1 MNGIFYAVCV
11 HVGGCAPRGGGPR
24 RRACAV
30 GVAFALAAASF
41 AGISCAAAQPTEVG
55 STLSLDGRWELGLD
69 RRYSGHVDVPGLAGA
84 PAEMSAATLW
94 LRRQVR
100 LPAGNWNRAALRLK
114 GARFAPT
121 VWVNGESV
129 SSAEG
134 GMSPT
139 EHELRAAGVAPAGEV
154 ELEIALRS
162 LRDLDPADASAVP
175 VADRWRSNISSGLWD
190 SVELHLYRDARLV
203 RLLPS
208 YEPEHGQLA
217 LQWQVSE
224 PPRADAVR
232 RVRMELMR
240 EADGVVLATADAP
253 APTMHGRVALAL
265 PESCALW
272 SPEHPTLHRLRV
284 TLLDGDSPLDRG
296 EFTWGRREFRVEGK
310 QLRLNGEPVRL
321 RGVSVVWHRWL
332 RDPEAAALAW
342 DVDWFD
348 RQIVTRLRTLGGN
361 YLRFH
366 LGLPPERL
374 LDLCDRRGLL
384 VQIEW
389 PFFHGI
395 PASRRSMEAQ
405 WRAWLDVAARHPCVV
420 LVQPWNETEP
430 DALREAPAALAA
442 IQADYPRLVIAHRDM
457 MPVHKYWWSLF
468 ENLGLYYDSAEQF
481 PEAVVVDEFGGN
493 YLDGQGEPGAYPT
506 VKESQRRFLGAQPTR
521 EQRLQL
527 QADSCGRVA
536 EYWRRLGVAGFAPF
550 CALSSPADGNHWFLG
565 PLSEGQPK
573 PVWAALSAAL
583 APVSA
588 SIDLWDRNFP
598 CDARVAVPV
607 QFFNDT
613 SSGLR
618 VTAQVRVVAADEVK
632 REEVILEQTVPA
644 HGTVRV
650 PVTVQLPKIPGEWRL
665 EAAVVSAA
673 NPTSQPSVSTWRVRT
688 LDVVVP
694 PALAG
699 MKIALPGNETEL
711 RTFLAQN
718 GLVCAELGDPAARLV
733 VTSAASWS
741 NLASSPALRD
751 ALDRAIRGGQSV
763 VMLDVGPRLLGPGYP
778 GDGVV
783 PLEKLRAVAAPRHE
797 RQTLVGGVMVD
808 FHEVTEPE
816 SHLHP
821 AESDASLWWHLPPEA
836 TWLWNGLR
844 GGLIAPAAEMEISG
858 LGAAGSAMLWTQ
870 RGADAEALRAGRPVY
885 AYEMA
890 GYYEF
895 SDSPDDKAVAARLH
909 QRVRF
914 LVEDAPS
921 LSARIEQSG
930 GLRVID
936 LRATLNQISV
946 SARATRVAP
955 LAHCG
960 NNLFRTPVVA
970 VEFGAGEGTLIV
982 SQVLTADR
990 LRRRATAPD
999 WRAEHYDP
1007 AAEQFVLNLLS
1018 RALPKNARR

>member
-1 MNGIFYAVCV
+1 M
-11 HVGGCAPRGGGPR
+11 
-24 RRACAV
+24 
-30 GVAFALAAASF
+30 S
-41 AGISCAAAQPTEVG
+41 
-55 STLSLDGRWELGLD
+55 
-69 RRYSGHVDVPGLAGA
+69 
-84 PAEMSAATLW
+84 PATVW

-100 LPAGNWNRAALRLK
+100 LPTGDWNRAVLRLK
-114 GARFAPT
+114 GARFAPE
-121 VWVNGESV
+121 VWVNGERV
-129 SSAEG
+129 SGAAG
-134 GMSPT
+134 GMAPT
-139 EHELRAAGVAPAGEV
+139 EHELPASQLAPGGAVKLEV
-154 ELEIALRS
+154 ALRS

-217 LQWQVSE
+217 LQWQASA
-224 PPRADAVR
+224 PARAGAAR
-232 RVRMELMR
+232 RVRLELMR
-240 EADGVVLATADAP
+240 DADGTVLATVDAP
-253 APTMHGRVALAL
+253 APAMQGRVALAL
-265 PESCALW
+265 PEGCALW
-272 SPEHPTLHRLRV
+272 SPEHPALHRLRV
-284 TLLDGDSPLDRG
+284 TLLDGDSLLDWS
-296 EFTWGRREFRVEGK
+296 EFTWGRRDFRVEGK
-310 QLRLNGEPVRL
+310 QLRLNDEPVRL

-348 RQIVTRLRTLGGN
+348 RQIVSRLRTLGGN

-395 PASRRSMEAQ
+395 PASRRSMEEQ
-405 WRAWLDVAARHPCVV
+405 WRAWLDVAARHPSVV

-430 DALREAPAALAA
+430 DALRDAPAALAA

-481 PEAVVVDEFGGN
+481 PQAVVVDEFGGN

-506 VKESQRRFLGAQPTR
+506 VKESQRRFLGARPTR

-565 PLSEGQPK
+565 PLSEGRPK
-573 PVWAALSAAL
+573 PVWAALSAAF

-588 SIDLWDRNFP
+588 SIDMWDRNFS
-598 CDARVAVPV
+598 CGDRVPVPV
-607 QFFNDT
+607 QIFNDT
-613 SSGLR
+613 SSELC
-618 VTAQVRVVAADEVK
+618 VPVRVCVVAVGEVI
-632 REEVILEQTVPA
+632 REEAKLVQTVPA
-644 HGTVRV
+644 HGTVRTSV
-650 PVTVQLPKIPGEWRL
+650 SVQLPTTPGEWRL
-665 EAAVVSAA
+665 EATVVSAA
-673 NPTSQPSVSTWRVRT
+673 NPTLQPSVSTWRART
-688 LDVVVP
+688 MDVVVP

-699 MKIALPGNETEL
+699 TKIALPENETEL
-711 RTFLAQN
+711 RAFLTQN
-718 GLVCAELGDPAARLV
+718 GLACVGLGDPTARLV

-741 NLASSPALRD
+741 TLASSSPLRA
-751 ALDRAIRGGQSV
+751 ALDSAIRAGQSV
-763 VMLDVGPRLLGPGYP
+763 VMLDVGPKLLGPGYP
-778 GDGVV
+778 DRGEV
-783 PLEKLRAVAAPRHE
+783 PLEKLRTVVAPRHE
-797 RQTLVGGVMVD
+797 RRALVGGVIVD

-821 AESDASLWWHLPPEA
+821 AENDASLWWHLPQEA

-858 LGAAGSAMLWTQ
+858 LGATGSAMLWTQ
-870 RGADAEALRAGRPVY
+870 RGADSEALRAGRPIY

-895 SDSPDDKAVAARLH
+895 SASPDDKAAVERLN

-914 LVEDAPS
+914 LIEDAPS

-930 GLRVID
+930 GLRVVD

-946 SARATRVAP
+946 SARATRVVP

-960 NNLFRTPVVA
+960 NNLARTPVVG
-970 VEFGAGEGTLIV
+970 VEFGVGEGTLIV

-990 LRRRATAPD
+990 LSRRRAPAPD
-999 WRAEHYDP
+999 WRVKHHDP
-1007 AAEQFVLNLLS
+1007 AAEQFVLNLLA
-1018 RALPKNARR
+1018 RALPKNDRR